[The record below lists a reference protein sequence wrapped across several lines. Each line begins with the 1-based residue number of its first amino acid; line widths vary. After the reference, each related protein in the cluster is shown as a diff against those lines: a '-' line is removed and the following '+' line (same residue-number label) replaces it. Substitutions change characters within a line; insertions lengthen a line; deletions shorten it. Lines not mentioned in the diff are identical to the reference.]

1 MKTQYFQFWWVRSTT
16 WSANW
21 SEIIWYIGFFK
32 KRKKNFVKTK
42 QYFSWLNIIIPG
54 IFRLADIIFLS
65 MENIAPLSG
74 NFPCKDLKY
83 KIYFLSKKYGYMY
96 VISIKKILL
105 NFLVQVFNAFLQWFN
120 TSRTIILSL
129 L

>member
-1 MKTQYFQFWWVRSTT
+1 M
-16 WSANW
+16 
-21 SEIIWYIGFFK
+21 
-32 KRKKNFVKTK
+32 KTK
-42 QYFSWLNIIIPG
+42 QYFSWLNLIIPG

-96 VISIKKILL
+96 ICNTYKKNLTQ
-105 NFLVQVFNAFLQWFN
+105 FLGSGFQCFFAMIQHL
-120 TSRTIILSL
+120 
-129 L
+129 